1 MGRKGIFRG
10 QERTQ
15 EKAQCGK
22 QCCVEGMCAQRDAEE
37 YRLVTKAGRGHRANG
52 PVNLDLWSKCCTA
65 SEEFSSSSMARL
77 VVLRGL
83 TRGQLEGRLAEQPG
97 PTTEILVAGVM
108 LK

>member
-10 QERTQ
+10 EERTQ
-15 EKAQCGK
+15 EKARCGK
-22 QCCVEGMCAQRDAEE
+22 WCCVEGMCAQWDAEE
-37 YRLVTKAGRGHRANG
+37 YRLVTKAERGHGANG
-52 PVNLDLWSKCCTA
+52 LVNLDLSSKCCTA
-65 SEEFSSSSMARL
+65 SEEFSSSSMAGL

-83 TRGQLEGRLAEQPG
+83 TRSQLEGRLAEQPG